1 MMANATVTCKNA
13 SSLYHFRKRFPF
25 CFFIFILFFTP
36 LPLVSKMNPQAHS
49 SLRILP
55 PLSRLLGC
63 NDGWTTTRLWVVM
76 VTWLFKTGWSL
87 IMVGLGSLFLSHGVV
102 LDFYFIFLSC
112 WFCFGFVAVVDYYYY
127 YFLFRWLTWFFF
139 FFLGGE
145 QWPQVWFAICDAR
158 FCNSGGWAVAN
169 LVCGADLRWLVMLGW
184 CL

>member
-1 MMANATVTCKNA
+1 MIANATVTCKNA

-55 PLSRLLGC
+55 SLSRLLGC

-127 YFLFRWLTWFFF
+127 YFLFRRLTWFFF
-139 FFLGGE
+139 FFWVVNNDRKFGL
-145 QWPQVWFAICDAR
+145 QF
-158 FCNSGGWAVAN
+158 
-169 LVCGADLRWLVMLGW
+169 VMLGFVIVVVGQW
-184 CL
+184 QIWFVVLICGDW

>member
-1 MMANATVTCKNA
+1 MIANATVTCKNA

-25 CFFIFILFFTP
+25 CFIFIFILFFTP

-55 PLSRLLGC
+55 SLSRLLGC

-127 YFLFRWLTWFFF
+127 YFLFRRLTWFFF
-139 FFLGGE
+139 FF
-145 QWPQVWFAICDAR
+145 
-158 FCNSGGWAVAN
+158 GWWTMTAS
-169 LVCGADLRWLVMLGW
+169 LVCNLW
-184 CL
+184 C